1 MLLQFSQCEFTEDA
15 RGKKKKRKKKRN
27 RRSPLLAPDSSAV
40 RERLP
45 GSSELH
51 GWRQEDKGGEMRM
64 RRIQTAIRVAL
75 LLSRS
80 DNVRTESVIEEDG
93 F

>member
-1 MLLQFSQCEFTEDA
+1 MQE
-15 RGKKKKRKKKRN
+15 KKKRERDD
-27 RRSPLLAPDSSAV
+27 RCSPLLAPDSSAV

-64 RRIQTAIRVAL
+64 WCIRTEIRVAL
-75 LLSRS
+75 LLSTS
-80 DNVRTESVIEEDG
+80 NNVRTESAIEEGG